1 MKKKLLCALGC
12 VLVVM
17 SANAKF
23 FFYRPLPSRSS
34 SASSSSG
41 KVFSYGDLTLE
52 AGDALFFSVDE
63 MPEAINGQDVLTE
76 FAPDGIA
83 VEWTGKKFKV
93 PKAGKVKYSKSDEGF
108 YSTSDE
114 NPCALKIKITKAGK
128 VSGSFSVYVAKS
140 ETKTKAYKAKFS
152 GKIGGELKCTI
163 KKVSGS
169 FSAIL
174 DE

>member
-1 MKKKLLCALGC
+1 MKKKLLFALGC
-12 VLVVM
+12 VLVFM

-23 FFYRPLPSRSS
+23 FFYRPTTSS
-34 SASSSSG
+34 SSSSSSG
-41 KVFSYGDLTLE
+41 KVFTYGDLTLE

-63 MPEAINGQDVLTE
+63 MPESIDGQDVLTE

-93 PKAGKVKYSKSDEGF
+93 PKAGKVKYSKSEEGF
-108 YSTSDE
+108 YTTSDE

-163 KKVSGS
+163 KKISGS

>member
-1 MKKKLLCALGC
+1 MKKKLLFALGC
-12 VLVVM
+12 VLVFM

-23 FFYRPLPSRSS
+23 FFYRPTTSS
-34 SASSSSG
+34 SSSSSSG
-41 KVFSYGDLTLE
+41 KVFTYGDLTLE

-63 MPEAINGQDVLTE
+63 MPESIDGQDVLTE

-93 PKAGKVKYSKSDEGF
+93 PKAGKIKYSKSEEGF

-163 KKVSGS
+163 KKISGS